1 MPLYHYEGRNRTGEA
16 VSGDLEASSENAVA
30 SDLQSQGIIPISIS
44 ETVVQF
50 DVMEY
55 LTEKLN
61 LEQVSL
67 EDLIIFSRQMYALNK
82 AGIPLLQALQGLAD
96 SIRNARLAKA
106 IYDVIRSIE
115 SGVNLASSLGQ
126 HPDVFTPIIVS
137 MVHVGENT
145 GRLDDAFF
153 QIAYYLELER
163 DTRKRIKQATRYP
176 IMVTSAISVAL
187 VIINIFVIPQFAKV
201 FANLKVELP
210 IYTRILIGT
219 SEFFENYWWLL
230 LMGAM
235 VIGVGFVKYVGTE
248 TGLYKWDRLKLKI
261 PFIGGIFT
269 RIMLARFSRV
279 FAMLTAAGVPVLQ
292 SLSAVSQA
300 VGNKYVGEAIADMH
314 VGIERGETFT
324 RTAIATGMFSPLVIQ
339 MMGVGE
345 STGSMDEMLIEVAE
359 FYEQE
364 VDYDLKRLSDW
375 IEPILILF
383 MGVLVLVLALG
394 IFLPMWDLGAATK
407 R

>member
-1 MPLYHYEGRNRTGEA
+1 MPLYHYEGRSRTGEA
-16 VSGDLEASSENAVA
+16 VSGDLESASENAVA
-30 SDLQSQGIIPISIS
+30 SDLQSQGIVPINIS

-230 LMGAM
+230 LMGAV